1 MSEEESDGAAAALDV
16 SINDDVLLLGA
27 VLFDGLLAAVLA
39 ALLVRSTLGTRPL
52 ALPTGGSSAG
62 VVLLAA
68 LVFAAAVG
76 LSVYDRV
83 VERGDQ
89 LRVTGLIA
97 TGAFIAAGMVV
108 LPAFGI
114 PLDNWTIGIAEPFL
128 GTTMLAVVL
137 VPSFMWLAF
146 GQALSNPRLQV
157 RRAGAA
163 IVDGILSL
171 VLTYLIIWVA
181 VPMVWRP
188 PPTGA
193 TWGEVTGIFLGL
205 FVCSVLAR
213 IPFEAY
219 NGGSIGKYIAGIRVE
234 SLEGNN
240 PTIRAVLIR
249 NALRP
254 IDSLPFW
261 YVVGG
266 AIIGVTDGQR
276 IGDRLAD
283 TTVVRRRWWSFYG
296 SIT

>member
-1 MSEEESDGAAAALDV
+1 MSEEDSDGAATDLQMSLD
-16 SINDDVLLLGA
+16 DDVVLLA
-27 VLFDGLLAAVLA
+27 SVLFDGLLAAVLA

-52 ALPTGGSSAG
+52 ALPTGGSSGG
-62 VVLLAA
+62 VVLLAS
-68 LVFAAAVG
+68 LVFAAGIAV
-76 LSVYDRV
+76 SVYGRV
-83 VERGDQ
+83 IERGDQ

-97 TGAFIAAGMVV
+97 TGTVIAAGMVV
-108 LPAFGI
+108 LPVFGI
-114 PLDNWTIGIAEPFL
+114 PLDNWTIGVAEPFL

-137 VPSFMWLAF
+137 VPILLWFAF
-146 GQALSNPRLQV
+146 GQAVSRPIVLR
-157 RRAGAA
+157 RRALAA
-163 IVDGILSL
+163 VFDGILSL
-171 VLTYLIIWVA
+171 VLTYLVIWMI

-205 FVCSVLAR
+205 FVCSALAR

-219 NGGSIGKYIAGIRVE
+219 NGGSVGKYLTGIRVE
-234 SLEGNN
+234 SVEGNN
-240 PTIRAVLIR
+240 PTMRAVLIR

-266 AIIGVTDGQR
+266 AIIGATDGQR

-283 TTVVRRRWWSFYG
+283 TTVVRRRWWSIYS